1 MKPRRF
7 PLLSGLL
14 CCGLLSLAPA
24 DEVERSVVFTS
35 GTEGYHTFRIPA
47 VIVTPK
53 GTVLAFCEGRKTS
66 RADHGDIDL
75 VLKRSTDGGRTWGPL
90 ELVYEEGGTAKITI
104 GNPCPVI
111 DQSTGRLWLPF
122 CRDNRNVLVTFSDDD
137 GRTWSAPCDITHRV
151 KPSHWKW
158 YATGPGVGIQLTRGS
173 HAGRLVVPCDHTEP
187 YQGRLPQFSHVFFSD
202 DHGRT
207 WKLGGTVGA
216 DTDECQ
222 VVELADG
229 RLMLNMRNYHGRA
242 GGQKD
247 KDRMR
252 AIAYSSDG
260 GQSWSPIQ
268 FDRTLIEPICQA
280 SFLRY
285 RFPAKGRDGI
295 LLFSN
300 PASRTTRHRL
310 TVRLSRDEG
319 RTWPVARLLHA
330 GPAAYSCLTVLPDGT
345 IGCLFES
352 GEKHPY
358 ETIVFARF
366 PLTWLT
372 DYASSGIAP
381 GR

>member
-1 MKPRRF
+1 MKRRW
-7 PLLSGLL
+7 PTMLSGVVS
-14 CCGLLSLAPA
+14 CSLLSLAFAA
-24 DEVERSVVFTS
+24 DVEQTIVFKS

-90 ELVYEEGGTAKITI
+90 ELVYEEGGSAKVTI

-111 DQSTGRLWLPF
+111 DRSTERLWLPF
-122 CRDNRNVLVTFSDDD
+122 CRKNRNVLITYSDDD
-137 GRTWSAPCDITHRV
+137 GRTWSEPHDVTKDV
-151 KPSHWKW
+151 KPSHWRW
-158 YATGPGVGIQLTRGS
+158 YATGPGVGIQLTRGP
-173 HAGRLVVPCDHTEP
+173 HAGRLVIPCDHTEP
-187 YQGRLPQFSHVFFSD
+187 YQGRMPQFSHVFFSD
-202 DHGRT
+202 DRGRS
-207 WKLGGTVGA
+207 WRLGGTVGA

-222 VVELADG
+222 AVELADG

-252 AIAYSSDG
+252 AIAYSADG

-285 RFPAKGRDGI
+285 QFPEDGRDGI
-295 LLFSN
+295 VLFSN

-345 IGCLFES
+345 IGCLFEA
-352 GEKHPY
+352 GEKHAY
-358 ETIVFARF
+358 ETILFARF
-366 PLTWLT
+366 PLCWLA
-372 DYASSGIAP
+372 D
-381 GR
+381 R